1 MKSRMWQYIKEE
13 AQVLKN
19 ALGAEDVREVMSWV
33 DTEIEA
39 VYFVSHG
46 SSFNAAT
53 VASNFLSAYAN
64 VRVYCYTPGN
74 FLYNCTTIDFE
85 DRNKTLVISIS
96 QTGTSRGTLEAVE
109 KAKRLGFKVLGITDV
124 EISPLYA
131 GSDYQLLLHCGEEK
145 SNAKTKGY
153 SATLVV
159 LLRFA
164 VHLACKKRKIGANQ
178 FHTIYHELLS
188 SIEELPDIF
197 ARTVDWCKATKFGNG
212 MKNVFVLGCGMNYG
226 TALEG
231 QLKLMETMCM
241 PAAFNDIEEFPHGM
255 HRAINQNS
263 SVILL
268 NCEDS
273 NAPFIEKTFR
283 YLRTKT
289 DKVMM
294 INAQRKKIKDPMVI
308 NIQHHPYTQS
318 VLGITMVI
326 QILSLFIPEING
338 LDPNR
343 NANNDYTKYMSTRV
357 SV

>member
-1 MKSRMWQYIKEE
+1 MVQHLFSAARCSR
-13 AQVLKN
+13 L
-19 ALGAEDVREVMSWV
+19 
-33 DTEIEA
+33 
-39 VYFVSHG
+39 
-46 SSFNAAT
+46 
-53 VASNFLSAYAN
+53 
-64 VRVYCYTPGN
+64 
-74 FLYNCTTIDFE
+74 
-85 DRNKTLVISIS
+85 
-96 QTGTSRGTLEAVE
+96 
-109 KAKRLGFKVLGITDV
+109 
-124 EISPLYA
+124 
-131 GSDYQLLLHCGEEK
+131 K

-153 SATLVV
+153 SAKLVV

-268 NCEDS
+268 NCENS

-294 INAQRKKIKDPMVI
+294 INAQRKK
-308 NIQHHPYTQS
+308 
-318 VLGITMVI
+318 
-326 QILSLFIPEING
+326 
-338 LDPNR
+338 
-343 NANNDYTKYMSTRV
+343 
-357 SV
+357 